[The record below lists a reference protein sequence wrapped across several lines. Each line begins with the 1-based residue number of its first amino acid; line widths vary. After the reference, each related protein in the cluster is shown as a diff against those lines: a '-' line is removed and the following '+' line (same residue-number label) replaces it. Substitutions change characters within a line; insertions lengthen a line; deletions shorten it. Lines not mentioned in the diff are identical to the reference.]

1 MLRIRLRRVGA
12 KKKPSYRIVV
22 ADSRAPRDGA
32 FVDQVGHYDPMTDPP
47 TILLNEDKIVKWLGN
62 GAQPSEPVEM
72 MLRKAGIY
80 ERLKGQ

>member
-22 ADSRAPRDGA
+22 ADSRAPRDGV

-47 TILLNEDKIVKWLGN
+47 TITLDEEKVVKWLGN
-62 GAQPSEPVEM
+62 GAQPSEPVAR
-72 MLRKAGIY
+72 MLKKMGIL
-80 ERLKGQ
+80 ERPNGQ